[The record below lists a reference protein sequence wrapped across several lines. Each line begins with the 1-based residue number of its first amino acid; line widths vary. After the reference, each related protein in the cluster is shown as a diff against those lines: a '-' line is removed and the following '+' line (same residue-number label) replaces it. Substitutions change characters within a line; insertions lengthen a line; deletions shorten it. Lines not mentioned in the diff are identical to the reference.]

1 MYEAGGSEAWQ
12 VARAV
17 CIAVAVELL
26 RRGGRVVVARV
37 FLHYK
42 PKIETSERFEKVWI
56 GNMNAAVVVVPT
68 WCFQVLLNT
77 VMANI
82 SGEVTS
88 SICCT
93 AAKLERHPRSGG
105 GNLFIKLH
113 FALLHLILAFSKTFE
128 TGCRLIQ

>member
-1 MYEAGGSEAWQ
+1 MFEAGSKAWQ

-17 CIAVAVELL
+17 CIAVVELL
-26 RRGGRVVVARV
+26 RRGRVVNALV

-56 GNMNAAVVVVPT
+56 GNMNAAASGHDDDGR
-68 WCFQVLLNT
+68 CFQVLLNT

-82 SGEVTS
+82 SNGEVTS

-93 AAKLERHPRSGG
+93 AAKLERHPRSRSD
-105 GNLFIKLH
+105 NLLKK
-113 FALLHLILAFSKTFE
+113 IL
-128 TGCRLIQ
+128 

>member
-1 MYEAGGSEAWQ
+1 MCEAGGSEAWQ

-17 CIAVAVELL
+17 CIAVVAELL
-26 RRGGRVVVARV
+26 RGGRVVVARV

-56 GNMNAAVVVVPT
+56 GNMNAAAVAVVPT

-82 SGEVTS
+82 SNEVTS

-93 AAKLERHPRSGG
+93 AAKLERYLR
-105 GNLFIKLH
+105 
-113 FALLHLILAFSKTFE
+113 
-128 TGCRLIQ
+128 

>member
-17 CIAVAVELL
+17 CIAVVVELL
-26 RRGGRVVVARV
+26 RRGGRVVARV

-56 GNMNAAVVVVPT
+56 GNMNAASGHDDDGGR
-68 WCFQVLLNT
+68 CFQVLLNT

-82 SGEVTS
+82 SNEVTS

-93 AAKLERHPRSGG
+93 AAKLERYLR
-105 GNLFIKLH
+105 
-113 FALLHLILAFSKTFE
+113 
-128 TGCRLIQ
+128 

>member
-17 CIAVAVELL
+17 CIAVVAELL
-26 RRGGRVVVARV
+26 RGGRVVVARV

-56 GNMNAAVVVVPT
+56 GNMNAAAAVVVVPT

-82 SGEVTS
+82 SNEVTS

-93 AAKLERHPRSGG
+93 AAKLERYLR
-105 GNLFIKLH
+105 
-113 FALLHLILAFSKTFE
+113 
-128 TGCRLIQ
+128 

>member
-1 MYEAGGSEAWQ
+1 MFEAGSKAWQ
-12 VARAV
+12 ARAV
-17 CIAVAVELL
+17 CIVVELL
-26 RRGGRVVVARV
+26 RRGRVGARV

-56 GNMNAAVVVVPT
+56 GNMNAAAVAVVVPT

-82 SGEVTS
+82 SNEVTS

-93 AAKLERHPRSGG
+93 AAKLERYLR
-105 GNLFIKLH
+105 
-113 FALLHLILAFSKTFE
+113 
-128 TGCRLIQ
+128 